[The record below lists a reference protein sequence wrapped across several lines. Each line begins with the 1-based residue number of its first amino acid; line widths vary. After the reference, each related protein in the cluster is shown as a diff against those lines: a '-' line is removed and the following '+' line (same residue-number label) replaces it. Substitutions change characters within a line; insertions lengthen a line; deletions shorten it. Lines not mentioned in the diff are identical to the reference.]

1 MKQSDIENLS
11 TFERHYRA
19 RQSLIRSTLMRI
31 AIAVGLG
38 VITVSC
44 RLRGLSLGIMIFAIV
59 TDLALVVPAWKVMKE
74 QDKLMDE
81 LDGGNEDAA
90 AEH

>member
-19 RQSLIRSTLMRI
+19 RQSLIRSTLLRI

-44 RLRGLSLGIMIFAIV
+44 RLRGLSLGIIIFAIV
-59 TDLALVVPAWKVMKE
+59 TDLALVIPAWKVMKE

-81 LDGGNEDAA
+81 LDGGNGDVT

>member
-31 AIAVGLG
+31 LIAVGLG

-59 TDLALVVPAWKVMKE
+59 TDLALVIPAWKVMKE

-81 LDGGNEDAA
+81 LDGGKEDVT

>member
-1 MKQSDIENLS
+1 MKQNDIESLS
-11 TFERHYRA
+11 PFEQHYRA

-31 AIAVGLG
+31 AIAVGLV
-38 VITVSC
+38 VITVVC
-44 RLRGLSLGIMIFAIV
+44 RLSGFSLGIMLFAIV

-81 LDGGNEDAA
+81 LDGGNEDVA

>member
-1 MKQSDIENLS
+1 MKQNDIENLS
-11 TFERHYRA
+11 PLERHYRA

-31 AIAVGLG
+31 LIAVGLV
-38 VITVSC
+38 VITVIC

-59 TDLALVVPAWKVMKE
+59 TDLALVVPAWRVMKE

-81 LDGGNEDAA
+81 LDGGNEDVT

>member
-1 MKQSDIENLS
+1 MKQNDIESLS
-11 TFERHYRA
+11 PFERHYRA

-31 AIAVGLG
+31 AIAVGMV
-38 VITVSC
+38 VITVTC
-44 RLRGLSLGIMIFAIV
+44 RLSGFALGVMIFAIV

-74 QDKLMDE
+74 QERLMDE

>member
-1 MKQSDIENLS
+1 MKQNDIESLS

-31 AIAVGLG
+31 AIAVGMV
-38 VITVSC
+38 VITVTC
-44 RLRGLSLGIMIFAIV
+44 RLSGFALGVMIFAIV

-74 QDKLMDE
+74 QERLMDE